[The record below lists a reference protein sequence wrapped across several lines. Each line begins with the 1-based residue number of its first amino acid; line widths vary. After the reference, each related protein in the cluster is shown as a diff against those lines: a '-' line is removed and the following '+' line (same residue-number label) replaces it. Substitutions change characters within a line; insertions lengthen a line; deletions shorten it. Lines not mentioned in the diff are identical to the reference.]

1 MRLVTKSL
9 ITAFA
14 MLTISATANAQTTRL
29 RGTIESVSGES
40 FTMRTQDGE
49 QASVRLKAPYQIG
62 ALVKAQLSDIK
73 PGLFIGVA
81 AVPDQSGAL
90 KAMEVHIFPETMRG
104 IGEGSRPFDLA
115 PQSSMT
121 NGNISALV
129 DTIDGPKLTVAY
141 KGGERTILVDKTT
154 PIAGMAA
161 GGLDDVKP
169 GADLIVFASGKVADG
184 AYEAIRIIVGRDGV
198 KPPM

>member
-1 MRLVTKSL
+1 MRLLTKSL
-9 ITAFA
+9 IAIFA

-29 RGTIESVSGES
+29 RGTVETVSGES
-40 FTMRTQDGE
+40 LTMRAQDGE
-49 QASVRLKAPYQIG
+49 QASVRLKAPFEIT

-81 AVPDQSGAL
+81 AVPDGGSAL

-104 IGEGSRPFDLA
+104 TGEGSRPFDLA

-121 NGNISALV
+121 NGNISAQV

-141 KGGERTILVDKTT
+141 KGGEQTILVDKTT
-154 PIAGMAA
+154 PIVGIAV
-161 GGLDDVKP
+161 GGLDDIKP
-169 GADLIVFASGKVADG
+169 GAGLIVFASGKGADG
-184 AYEAIRIIVGRDGV
+184 AYEAARVIVGRDGV
-198 KPPM
+198 NPPM